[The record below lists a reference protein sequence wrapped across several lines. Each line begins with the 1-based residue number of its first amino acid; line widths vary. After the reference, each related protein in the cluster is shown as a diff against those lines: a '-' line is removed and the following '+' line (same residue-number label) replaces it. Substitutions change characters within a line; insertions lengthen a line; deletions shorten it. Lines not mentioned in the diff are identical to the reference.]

1 MHIKHKCEEER
12 EFYLRN
18 RKLKTQCAESSES
31 PLRDPRS
38 SQVVK
43 RELNEDEWWLEDDP
57 SGMYFEYGLVRCRT
71 CRLVHRATETCMVCD
86 DVQVWESS
94 PGGGVV
100 KAESMASVVGDRVM
114 IERGGGVSGG
124 GQAGASSV
132 VLEGDLVGLLCGASG
147 GGRGTVYGIPN
158 KISATPLMADSH
170 PEGHPRYYDAII
182 KQLTTV
188 SPARLAGDV
197 SRSYVVRRHVDPG
210 VGIGATKGLS
220 GCRWKVQVVWML
232 EEKLAKMQIDAEITD
247 VTSEESANPGWRR
260 KACWL
265 RVTRW

>member
-1 MHIKHKCEEER
+1 MKDLSHDNNNNK
-12 EFYLRN
+12 
-18 RKLKTQCAESSES
+18 
-31 PLRDPRS
+31 
-38 SQVVK
+38 V
-43 RELNEDEWWLEDDP
+43 
-57 SGMYFEYGLVRCRT
+57 
-71 CRLVHRATETCMVCD
+71 
-86 DVQVWESS
+86 
-94 PGGGVV
+94 GVV
-100 KAESMASVVGDRVM
+100 SVVGDRGMTEVG
-114 IERGGGVSGG
+114 EHVPEEGNV
-124 GQAGASSV
+124 GASSV

-158 KISATPLMADSH
+158 KMSATPLMADSH

-182 KQLTTV
+182 QQLTTV

-247 VTSEESANPGWRR
+247 VTSEESANPGCEEESVPVESHSVVGIYFGRR
-260 KACWL
+260 
-265 RVTRW
+265 